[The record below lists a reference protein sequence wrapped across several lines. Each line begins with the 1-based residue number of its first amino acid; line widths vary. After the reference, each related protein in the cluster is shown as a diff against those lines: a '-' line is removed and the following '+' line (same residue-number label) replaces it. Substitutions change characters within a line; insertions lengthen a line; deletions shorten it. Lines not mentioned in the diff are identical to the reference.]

1 MDFLEEL
8 LDIAVSE
15 ERSLTTDKARE
26 VMSANVSI
34 VVYLTRGEVRGGQAG
49 EIFEGSFSAVS
60 TTKFAIKAFLKA
72 LAEIYIL

>member
-34 VVYLTRGEVRGGQAG
+34 VVYLTRDKG
-49 EIFEGSFSAVS
+49 
-60 TTKFAIKAFLKA
+60 
-72 LAEIYIL
+72 